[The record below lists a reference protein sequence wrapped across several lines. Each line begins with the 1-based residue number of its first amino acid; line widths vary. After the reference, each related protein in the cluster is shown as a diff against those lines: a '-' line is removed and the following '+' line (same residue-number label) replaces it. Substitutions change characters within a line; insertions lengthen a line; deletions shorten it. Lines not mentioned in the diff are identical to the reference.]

1 MVLFSQWSSF
11 PQAPPQ
17 ILPQKLP
24 WKCRLKPR
32 HPQQP
37 QAEPGAV
44 RIDRESSELQDQS
57 NCRKYPFSEAHHVE

>member
-24 WKCRLKPR
+24 WTCRLKPR
-32 HPQQP
+32 NPQQP
-37 QAEPGAV
+37 QGEPGAV
-44 RIDRESSELQDQS
+44 RIDWESSELQDQS
-57 NCRKYPFSEAHHVE
+57 KCRKYPFTEA